1 MTLILAS
8 QSPRRKKILQ
18 FLSVP
23 FRVVKPKGVDETPF
37 SREKAQQL
45 VERLAL
51 SKAQAVSK
59 LYPQLPILAADT
71 VVVQGGRIYGKPQ
84 NKAEAFETIMSLQ
97 GTKHEVWTGAALVWQ
112 KQKIQLSYRE
122 KTTVFFRQ
130 LSKNEIV
137 RYLNSKE
144 PYDKAGAYDI
154 QGTAAGWIK
163 KWEGDYFNVMGLPIQ
178 WVVQQ
183 IELIN
188 CLKKS

>member
-1 MTLILAS
+1 
-8 QSPRRKKILQ
+8 
-18 FLSVP
+18 
-23 FRVVKPKGVDETPF
+23 VDETAFP
-37 SREKAQQL
+37 REKAQQL

-59 LYPQLPILAADT
+59 LYPQFPVLAADT
-71 VVVQGGRIYGKPQ
+71 VVVRGNRIYGKPR
-84 NKAEAFETIMSLQ
+84 NKAEALKTIMSLQ

-112 KQKIQLSYRE
+112 KHKIQLSHRE
-122 KTTVFFRQ
+122 KTAVFFRK
-130 LSKNEIV
+130 LGKDEV
-137 RYLNSKE
+137 AGYLNSKE

-183 IELIN
+183 MELIN
-188 CLKKS
+188 CLRKS